1 MQAEMEN
8 MREQRTY
15 SPELKQEAVKM
26 VFEQGLTH
34 KEVGK
39 RLSIPSGTIGNWI
52 TAVRVGR
59 VPAKPGDL
67 SVAELSAENTRL
79 RKELAEARM
88 EKEILKK
95 AAAYFAKESLPG
107 TRS

>member
-1 MQAEMEN
+1 
-8 MREQRTY
+8 MRQLRTY
-15 SPELKQEAVKM
+15 SEELKAEAIKM
-26 VFEQGLTH
+26 CLEQGLTQ
-34 KEVGK
+34 KEVGR
-39 RLSIPSGTIGNWI
+39 RLSIPAGTIGNWM
-52 TAVRVGR
+52 TAVKAGR
-59 VPAKPGDL
+59 VPARPGDR
-67 SVAELSAENTRL
+67 SVADLSAENTRL

>member
-1 MQAEMEN
+1 MKT
-8 MREQRTY
+8 QRTY
-15 SPELKQEAVKM
+15 SKELKQEAVKM
-26 VFEQGLTH
+26 VLEQGLTH
-34 KEVGK
+34 REAGY
-39 RLSIPSGTIGNWI
+39 RLSIPSGTIGNWM
-52 TAVRVGR
+52 TAAKAGR
-59 VPAKPGDL
+59 IAAKPGDR
-67 SVAELSAENTRL
+67 SVTELAAENVKL